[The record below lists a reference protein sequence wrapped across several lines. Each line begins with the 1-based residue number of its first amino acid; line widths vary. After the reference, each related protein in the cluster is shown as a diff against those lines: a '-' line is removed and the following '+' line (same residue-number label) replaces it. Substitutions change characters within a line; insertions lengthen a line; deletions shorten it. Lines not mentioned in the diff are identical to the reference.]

1 MTKMDKEYL
10 ENYLANYVGSLRAI
24 QLWFHS
30 AHILAKG
37 TGFAGDHVHLYGQIY
52 NEVSDAIDTAIE
64 KAVGITNDEVLG
76 CPRTITYKALEVLMD
91 YPVPTNAAPLKIA
104 LSALALVKSYIAF
117 VEQMFSDLEKADEL
131 SLGLNDFLAQSANT
145 FEGYAYLLQQRV
157 KTEMDG

>member
-1 MTKMDKEYL
+1 MDKEYL
-10 ENYLANYVGSLRAI
+10 KGYLINYVGSLRAL

-37 TGFAGDHVHLYGQIY
+37 TGFAGDHVHLYGEIY
-52 NEVSDAIDTAIE
+52 NQITEEIDTAIE
-64 KAVGITNDEVLG
+64 KAVGITNDEVVG
-76 CPRTITYKALEVLMD
+76 CPRVITYKALEALMD
-91 YPVPTNAAPLKIA
+91 YPVPTNATALKIA

-117 VEQMFSDLEKADEL
+117 VEQMFSDLEEADEL

>member
-1 MTKMDKEYL
+1 MTVMDKEYP
-10 ENYLANYVGSLRAI
+10 ENYLSNYVGSLRAI

-52 NEVSDAIDTAIE
+52 NEVSDVIDTAIE

-104 LSALALVKSYIAF
+104 LSALALVKSFIAF
-117 VEQMFSDLEKADEL
+117 VEQMFSDLEEADEL

>member
-1 MTKMDKEYL
+1 MDKEYL
-10 ENYLANYVGSLRAI
+10 KNYLANYVGSLRAI

-52 NEVSDAIDTAIE
+52 NEVSDEIDTAIE

-117 VEQMFSDLEKADEL
+117 VEQMFSDLEEADEL

>member
-1 MTKMDKEYL
+1 MTVMDKEYL
-10 ENYLANYVGSLRAI
+10 KGYLINYVGSLRAL

-37 TGFAGDHVHLYGQIY
+37 TGFAGDHVNLYGRIY
-52 NEVSDAIDTAIE
+52 NEIAEEIDVAIE
-64 KAVGITNDEVLG
+64 KAVGITNDEVMA
-76 CPRTITYKALEVLMD
+76 CPRVITYKALDVLMD
-91 YPVPTNAAPLKIA
+91 YPVPTNGTALKIA
-104 LSALALVKSYIAF
+104 LSALALVRSYLAF
-117 VEQMFSDLEKADEL
+117 VEHMFGELEEAGEL

>member
-1 MTKMDKEYL
+1 MMDKEYL

-52 NEVSDAIDTAIE
+52 NEVSDEIDTAIE

-91 YPVPTNAAPLKIA
+91 YPVPTNAAPLKIV

-117 VEQMFSDLEKADEL
+117 VEQMFSDLEEADEL

-157 KTEMDG
+157 KTEMDQ

>member
-1 MTKMDKEYL
+1 MDKEYL

-117 VEQMFSDLEKADEL
+117 VEQMFSDLEEADEL

>member
-1 MTKMDKEYL
+1 MTAMQKEYL
-10 ENYLANYVGSLRAI
+10 EGYLVNYVGSLRAL

-37 TGFAGDHVHLYGQIY
+37 TGFAGDHVDLYGRIY
-52 NEVSDAIDTAIE
+52 NEITEDIDTAIE
-64 KAVGITNDEVLG
+64 KAVGITNNEIMG

-91 YPVPTNAAPLKIA
+91 YPAPTNAAPLKIA
-104 LSALALVKSYIAF
+104 VSALALVKSYLAF
-117 VEQMFSDLEKADEL
+117 AEKMFEELDEAGEL

-157 KTEMDG
+157 KTEMDQ

>member
-1 MTKMDKEYL
+1 MQKEYL
-10 ENYLANYVGSLRAI
+10 ESYLVNYVGSLRAL

-30 AHILAKG
+30 AHVLAKG
-37 TGFAGDHVHLYGQIY
+37 SSFAGDHVNLYGEIY
-52 NEVSDAIDTAIE
+52 NEMTEQIDRAIE
-64 KAVGITNDEVLG
+64 KAVGVTNNEVMG
-76 CPRTITYKALEVLMD
+76 CPRVITYKSLEVLMD

-104 LSALALVKSYIAF
+104 VSALALVKSYLTF
-117 VEQMFSDLEKADEL
+117 VEKMFEELEEADEL

>member
-1 MTKMDKEYL
+1 MDKEYL
-10 ENYLANYVGSLRAI
+10 KGYLINYVGSLRAL

-37 TGFAGDHVHLYGQIY
+37 TGFAGDHVNLYGRIY
-52 NEVSDAIDTAIE
+52 EEVTEEIDSAIE
-64 KAVGITNDEVLG
+64 KAVGATNDEVMG
-76 CPRTITYKALEVLMD
+76 CPRVITYKALEVLLD
-91 YPVPTNAAPLKIA
+91 YPVPTNSAPLKIA

-117 VEQMFSDLEKADEL
+117 VEKMFEELEEADEL

>member
-1 MTKMDKEYL
+1 MQKEYL
-10 ENYLANYVGSLRAI
+10 EGYLVNYVGSLRAL

-37 TGFAGDHVHLYGQIY
+37 TGFAGDHVDLYGRIY
-52 NEVSDAIDTAIE
+52 NEITEDIDTAIE
-64 KAVGITNDEVLG
+64 KAVGITNNEIMG

-91 YPVPTNAAPLKIA
+91 YPAPTNAAPLKIA
-104 LSALALVKSYIAF
+104 VSALALVKSYLAF
-117 VEQMFSDLEKADEL
+117 VEKMFEELEEADEL

>member
-1 MTKMDKEYL
+1 MDKEYL
-10 ENYLANYVGSLRAI
+10 KGYLINYVGSLRAL

-37 TGFAGDHVHLYGQIY
+37 TGFAGDHVNLYGRIY
-52 NEVSDAIDTAIE
+52 NEIAEEIDVAIE
-64 KAVGITNDEVLG
+64 KAVGITNDEVMA
-76 CPRTITYKALEVLMD
+76 CPRVITYKALDVLMD
-91 YPVPTNAAPLKIA
+91 YPVPTNGTALKIA
-104 LSALALVKSYIAF
+104 LSALALVRSYLAF
-117 VEQMFSDLEKADEL
+117 VEHMFGELEEAGEL

>member
-1 MTKMDKEYL
+1 MDKEYL

-37 TGFAGDHVHLYGQIY
+37 TGFAGDHVNLYGRIY
-52 NEVSDAIDTAIE
+52 EEVTAEIDSAIE
-64 KAVGITNDEVLG
+64 KAVGATNDEVMG
-76 CPRTITYKALEVLMD
+76 CPRVITYKALEVLMD

-117 VEQMFSDLEKADEL
+117 VEKMFEELDEADEL

>member
-1 MTKMDKEYL
+1 MTSMDKEYL

-37 TGFAGDHVHLYGQIY
+37 TGFAGDHVNLYGRIY
-52 NEVSDAIDTAIE
+52 SELTEEIDTAIE
-64 KAVGITNDEVLG
+64 KAVGVTNNEALG
-76 CPRTITYKALEVLMD
+76 CPWVITYKALEVLMD
-91 YPVPTNAAPLKIA
+91 YPVPTNSAPLKIA

-117 VEQMFSDLEKADEL
+117 VEKMFGDLEEADEL

>member
-1 MTKMDKEYL
+1 MTVMDKEYL

-117 VEQMFSDLEKADEL
+117 VEQMFSDLEEADEL

-157 KTEMDG
+157 KTEMDQ

>member
-1 MTKMDKEYL
+1 MMDKEYL

-52 NEVSDAIDTAIE
+52 NEVSDEIDTAIE

-117 VEQMFSDLEKADEL
+117 VEQMFSDLEEADEL

-157 KTEMDG
+157 KTEMDQ

>member
-1 MTKMDKEYL
+1 MDKEYL

-37 TGFAGDHVHLYGQIY
+37 TGFAGDHVNLYGRIY
-52 NEVSDAIDTAIE
+52 EEVTEEIDSAIE
-64 KAVGITNDEVLG
+64 KAVGATNDEVMG
-76 CPRTITYKALEVLMD
+76 CPRVITYKALEVLLD
-91 YPVPTNAAPLKIA
+91 YPVPTNSAPLKIA

-117 VEQMFSDLEKADEL
+117 VEKMFEELEEADEL
-131 SLGLNDFLAQSANT
+131 SLGLNDFLAQSANK

>member
-1 MTKMDKEYL
+1 MTAMQKEYL
-10 ENYLANYVGSLRAI
+10 EGYLVNYVGSLRAL

-37 TGFAGDHVHLYGQIY
+37 TGFAGDHVDLYGRIY
-52 NEVSDAIDTAIE
+52 NEITEDIDTAIE
-64 KAVGITNDEVLG
+64 KAVGITNNEIMG

-91 YPVPTNAAPLKIA
+91 YPAPTNAAPLKIA
-104 LSALALVKSYIAF
+104 VSALALVKSYLAF
-117 VEQMFSDLEKADEL
+117 AEKMFEELDEAGEL

>member
-1 MTKMDKEYL
+1 MDKEYL

-64 KAVGITNDEVLG
+64 KAVGITNNEVLG

-117 VEQMFSDLEKADEL
+117 VEQMFSDLEEADEL